1 MQSLNISPQ
10 EAARQLIQRR
20 TVRRNL
26 TEWCKLIGFQP
37 APHHRLI
44 IKEIEALLRSDTYD
58 TLLIFAPPGSAKSSY
73 VSVALPSWYLASHP
87 KNSILAASHTTTLAE
102 KWGRRVRNL
111 VGEHATTLGIQL
123 AADSQAASRWSLE
136 QGGEYQAAGV
146 GVGIAGFRADLGI
159 IDDPIGSREQAFSEL
174 IREKLWDWFIND
186 FSSRLK
192 PSAKRVVMHT
202 RWHEDD
208 PAGRLIDAAKQGKY
222 KIRVLSLPAIA
233 KENDPLGRKPG
244 EWLWDEPKGYNYAAF
259 LKARHLEVPPFE
271 WSALYQQEPTPDDGD
286 YFKREWWNWYDEV
299 PKHLTYYG
307 ASDYAVTAKGG
318 DYTVHG
324 VAGVDP
330 DNNLYVVDVWR
341 QQTATNLWIE
351 ALLDMAKQY
360 PTMCWAE
367 ESGQIVKGVGPFIT
381 QRQRER
387 KVYFRREEFVS
398 IADKPTRCRS
408 FQARA
413 AMRKVYLPRNAPWLD
428 DFLRELHSFP
438 AGKTDDQVDTM
449 GLIGRML
456 DEMIGA
462 RVPAVAEPN
471 HVADYGGPGD
481 DAEEGW
487 KVA

>member
-1 MQSLNISPQ
+1 MQNSSISPQ
-10 EAARQLIQRR
+10 QAAQELIRRR
-20 TVRRNL
+20 TVRRNP
-26 TEWCKLIGFQP
+26 TEWCKLIGYEP
-37 APHHRLI
+37 APHHKLI
-44 IKEIEALLRSDTYD
+44 IKEFSDLLRATDYD

-87 KNSILAASHTTTLAE
+87 RNSVLAASHTTTLAE

-111 VGEHATTLGIQL
+111 VSEHSHTLGITL
-123 AADSQAASRWSLE
+123 AADSQAAGRWSLAE
-136 QGGEYQAAGV
+136 GGEYQAAGV

-208 PAGRLIDAAKQGKY
+208 PAGRLIEAAKQGKY
-222 KIRVLSLPAIA
+222 RIRVLSLPAIA
-233 KENDPLGRKPG
+233 RANDPLGRKPG
-244 EWLWDEPKGYNYAAF
+244 EWLWDDPSGYNYAAF
-259 LKARHLEVPPFE
+259 LKARHREVPPFE
-271 WSALYQQEPTPDDGD
+271 WSALYQQEPTPDEGD
-286 YFKREWWNWYDEV
+286 YYKREWWNWYDEL
-299 PKHLTYYG
+299 PKHLTFYG

-324 VAGVDP
+324 IAGVDP
-330 DNNLYVVDVWR
+330 DDNLDVADIWR
-341 QQTATNLWIE
+341 KQTTSNEWVE
-351 ALLDMAKQY
+351 ALLDMAHQY
-360 PTMCWAE
+360 KPMCWAE
-367 ESGQIVKGVGPFIT
+367 EDGQIVKSVGPFIT
-381 QRQRER
+381 QRMRER
-387 KVYFRREEFVS
+387 KVYFRREQYTSV
-398 IADKPTRCRS
+398 ADKPTRSRS

-413 AMRKVYLPRNAPWLD
+413 AMRKVYLPRNAPWLAD
-428 DFLRELHSFP
+428 MLAELHSFP
-438 AGKTDDQVDTM
+438 AGRTDDQADTL

-456 DEMIGA
+456 DEMVGA
-462 RVPAVAEPN
+462 RVPVPVEPD
-471 HVADYGGPGD
+471 HVSDYGGHGD